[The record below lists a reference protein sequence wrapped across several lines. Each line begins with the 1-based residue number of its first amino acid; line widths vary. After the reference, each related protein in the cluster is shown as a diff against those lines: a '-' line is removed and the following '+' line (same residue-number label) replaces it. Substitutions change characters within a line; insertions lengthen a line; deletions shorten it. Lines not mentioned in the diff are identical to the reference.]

1 MKALR
6 VVSVAVSLTVV
17 VGALAAP
24 ALADPPLGEK
34 NVSPLTFDSTRG
46 SASRHF
52 VAVGITQSAQI
63 AGQIVGTNEVV
74 MFVQIVDDGAVVFN
88 IKGLA
93 SSDQLWTCTID
104 ELPGVVAKVTIRP
117 PT

>member
-24 ALADPPLGEK
+24 ALADPP
-34 NVSPLTFDSTRG
+34 
-46 SASRHF
+46 
-52 VAVGITQSAQI
+52 
-63 AGQIVGTNEVV
+63 
-74 MFVQIVDDGAVVFN
+74 
-88 IKGLA
+88 
-93 SSDQLWTCTID
+93 WTCTID
-104 ELPGVVAKVTIRP
+104 ELPGVVAKVTISP